1 MYVHCSCRLNAYWS
15 TSTIL
20 GLQSSNTQREYLY
33 WYILYWSYISSHSA
47 FHHLCHSS
55 TSVQVLLARKKLCN
69 CDCEVNGAKITMS
82 DNNNSRRSL
91 PRRAAKRKAEEEL
104 KDEGVK
110 KPKQGVTD
118 HDDVEPTCDPF
129 TYRWI
134 GEGTVL
140 PNGQV
145 EHTLLE
151 MIIEGKTSNIIVGDT
166 ILLRSGEDADRD
178 QAFVAKVERMWQN
191 PPRKNTP
198 REYGMKIRVRWYFK
212 VRLVR
217 EWVASKLS
225 SNVS

>member
-1 MYVHCSCRLNAYWS
+1 
-15 TSTIL
+15 
-20 GLQSSNTQREYLY
+20 
-33 WYILYWSYISSHSA
+33 
-47 FHHLCHSS
+47 
-55 TSVQVLLARKKLCN
+55 
-69 CDCEVNGAKITMS
+69 MS

-104 KDEGVK
+104 TDDAVK

-118 HDDVEPTCDPF
+118 PGDVAPACDPF

-134 GEGTVL
+134 DEGTVL

-151 MIIEGKTSNIIVGDT
+151 MTIEGKTSIITVGDT

-191 PPRKNTP
+191 PPKKNTP

-212 VRLVR
+212 VCVVL
-217 EWVASKLS
+217 EWVDSELS
-225 SNVS
+225 SNVA